1 MWFAEGIGFGQKAG
15 LSSGKYNGR
24 AKLRAD
30 SRATQC
36 TLDAVVRRLRPN
48 ILFHP
53 VIVRLLI
60 ADRCPSLFFGKVH
73 EILKVHSSVA
83 DETIGKDRA
92 VSYRGR
98 WPVRFPN
105 FKAHIM
111 DLKKIVVLGG
121 VAVASAAVGI
131 VLPRMMG
138 PAAPATAKADV
149 GHAPATGHEPEK
161 APEKKADDGHG
172 ASADHGKAA
181 PKVIVP
187 PDTAKFV
194 EFGRIVVNLN
204 EPLLTKF
211 LSLDISV
218 QTQERFR
225 EDVTMSIEA
234 NKKILNTWL
243 TSHLA
248 DKTIEDIRGK
258 VGVNRLR
265 REIQDNFNRL
275 LFKDGRERVQD
286 ILFEEYHVQ

>member
-1 MWFAEGIGFGQKAG
+1 
-15 LSSGKYNGR
+15 
-24 AKLRAD
+24 
-30 SRATQC
+30 
-36 TLDAVVRRLRPN
+36 
-48 ILFHP
+48 
-53 VIVRLLI
+53 
-60 ADRCPSLFFGKVH
+60 
-73 EILKVHSSVA
+73 
-83 DETIGKDRA
+83 
-92 VSYRGR
+92 
-98 WPVRFPN
+98 
-105 FKAHIM
+105 M

-138 PAAPATAKADV
+138 PAVPATAKADV
-149 GHAPATGHEPEK
+149 GHAPAAGHQAEK
-161 APEKKADDGHG
+161 TTEKKVDDGHG
-172 ASADHGKAA
+172 ASGDHGKAA

-187 PDTAKFV
+187 PDTAQFV

-275 LFKDGRERVQD
+275 LFKDGRERVLD